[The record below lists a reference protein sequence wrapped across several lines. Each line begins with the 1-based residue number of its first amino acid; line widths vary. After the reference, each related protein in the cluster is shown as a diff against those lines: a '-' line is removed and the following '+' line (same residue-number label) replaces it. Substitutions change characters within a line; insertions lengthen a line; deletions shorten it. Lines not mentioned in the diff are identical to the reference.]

1 MKKNQN
7 MPAGLSKMILAQYF
21 CTVAREECNKYDLT
35 TAA

>member
-7 MPAGLSKMILAQYF
+7 MPAGLSKMILAQHF

-35 TAA
+35 AAA